1 MKNFIKRYK
10 NAIAVTKQLKQGE
23 WKFAESRG
31 SIRPNGLPF
40 ALCRGDYDL
49 WIANGSFFCDI
60 QESKTNVETN
70 AFGLIFRHYVW
81 WFGVRPYIKK
91 WREEMI
97 PTLYQ

>member
-1 MKNFIKRYK
+1 VKNFIKRYK

-23 WKFAESRG
+23 WKFPDSV
-31 SIRPNGLPF
+31 SVRPNGLPF

-49 WIANGSFFCDI
+49 WIANGSFYCDI
-60 QESKTNVETN
+60 QESKTSADTN

-91 WREEMI
+91 LREEMI